1 MISRRLLRIKAL
13 MILYAFNRRDENDLA
28 KAEKELM
35 FSIGKT
41 YDLYLYLILL
51 VIEIADIASDK
62 IEQALLKKI
71 PSPED
76 LNPNRR
82 FADNAVIA
90 QLRNNNAFKRGISE
104 SKLTWSNYPH
114 IPRLLYNSMIVWEP
128 YILYMNSEEKGYL
141 HDRKFVI
148 SLIKDFFAASED
160 LLNCL
165 EEQSIYWNDDMEYV
179 LVMLEKTLSK
189 FKADSGEKA
198 QLMKLFKNDDDED
211 FVKQLFRKTI
221 INASKTSEL
230 IDRNTTNWEV
240 ERIALMDILVMRLAV
255 NEIIE
260 FPEIPVK
267 VTLNEYIEIAKYYCT
282 SKSSNFVNGILDNIV
297 KEIREAGMF
306 KKSGR
311 GLLGESIKNKK
322 N

>member
-13 MILYAFNRRDENDLA
+13 MILYALNRREDNDLA

-41 YDLYLYLILL
+41 YDLYHYLMLL
-51 VIEIADIASDK
+51 VVEISEIASEK
-62 IEQALLKKI
+62 IDQALLKKM
-71 PSPED
+71 PSHED

-82 FADNAVIA
+82 FLDNEVIS
-90 QLRNNNAFKRGISE
+90 QLRKNIAFNRYISE
-104 SKLTWSNYPH
+104 TKLSWSNYQH
-114 IPRLLYNSMIVWEP
+114 LPRLLYNGMIAWNT
-128 YILYMNSEEKGYL
+128 YIQYMKSEEKGYQS
-141 HDRKFVI
+141 DRKFII
-148 SLIKDFFAASED
+148 SLITDFFANSED

-179 LVMLEKTLSK
+179 LIMLEKTLRK
-189 FKADSGEKA
+189 FKAESGEKA
-198 QLMKLFKNDDDED
+198 PLMPLFKNEEDKD
-211 FVKQLFRKTI
+211 FVKILFNKTVL
-221 INASKTSEL
+221 NSGKTSEL

-240 ERIALMDILVMRLAV
+240 DRIALMDILVMQLAV
-255 NEIIE
+255 TEVIE

-282 SKSSNFVNGILDNIV
+282 SKSSTFVNGILDNIV
-297 KEIREAGMF
+297 REIREEGLF

-311 GLLGESIKNKK
+311 GLMGEGSEKNKK
-322 N
+322 

>member
-13 MILYAFNRRDENDLA
+13 MILYAFNRREDDDLA

-41 YDLYLYLILL
+41 YDLYHYLMLL
-51 VIEIADIASDK
+51 VIEIADIAADK

-71 PSPED
+71 PSHED
-76 LNPNRR
+76 LNPNRK
-82 FADNAVIA
+82 FQDNAVIS
-90 QLRNNNAFKRGISE
+90 QLRNNISFNKYISE
-104 SKLTWSNYPH
+104 SKLSWMNYQH
-114 IPRLLYNSMIVWEP
+114 IPRLLYNNMLEWEP
-128 YILYMNSEEKGYL
+128 YIHYMKMDEKGYQP
-141 HDRKFVI
+141 DRKFII
-148 SLIKDFFAASED
+148 SLITDFFSNSED

-179 LVMLEKTLSK
+179 LVMVEKTLKK

-198 QLMKLFKNDDDED
+198 QLMPLFKNDEDED
-211 FVKQLFRKTI
+211 FVKILFRKTI
-221 INASKTSEL
+221 LNAKKSSQL

-240 ERIALMDILVMRLAV
+240 ERIALMDILVMQLAV
-255 NEIIE
+255 TEVIE

-282 SKSSNFVNGILDNIV
+282 SKSSTFVNGILDNIV
-297 KEIREAGMF
+297 KEIREEGLF

-311 GLLGESIKNKK
+311 GLLGESRENNNK
-322 N
+322 